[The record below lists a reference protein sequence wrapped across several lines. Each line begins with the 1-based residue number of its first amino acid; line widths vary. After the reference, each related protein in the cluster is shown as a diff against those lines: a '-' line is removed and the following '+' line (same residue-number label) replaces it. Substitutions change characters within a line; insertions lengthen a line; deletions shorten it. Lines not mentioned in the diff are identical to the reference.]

1 MNDYFIPFG
10 KYQGYPLEV
19 LFNDKGYLQW
29 FLCQSD
35 AHIHHREIYKEIIHR
50 LIYQETNY
58 QTPTNPKSYN
68 LGASS
73 TSNPISE
80 RNKMIAGFIDPSFDW
95 YSFVGDFF
103 NHDESGDITNLR
115 FFADGIPVQFA
126 YSNNKVDGFGEKHV
140 FIQIIKELSDYFEPI
155 LQSLLNLKPNND
167 TVVIF
172 IVGRVNTL
180 GFTEEQVLQIF
191 DSNGIDLLITNPN
204 PTLNTFTFESRAS
217 SGAKDDIPF

>member
-58 QTPTNPKSYN
+58 QTPSNPKSYN
-68 LGASS
+68 LGVSS

-80 RNKMIAGFIDPSFDW
+80 RNKMVSDYVDPSFDW
-95 YSFVGDFF
+95 YRFTCEFF
-103 NHDESGDITNLR
+103 DHNEPGDIINLR
-115 FFADGIPVQFA
+115 FFADSIPIQFD
-126 YSNNKVDGFGEKHV
+126 YSNTNIEDFGEKHV
-140 FIQIIKELSDYFEPI
+140 FIQIVKELSDYFEPI
-155 LQSLLNLKPNND
+155 LQSLLNLNPDND
-167 TVVIF
+167 NVVIF

-180 GFTEEQVLQIF
+180 GFTEEQVIQIF
-191 DSNGIDLLITNPN
+191 DSNRIHLHIKNPN
-204 PTLNTFTFESRAS
+204 PNQNSFTFESRAS
-217 SGAKDDIPF
+217 SNAKDDIPF